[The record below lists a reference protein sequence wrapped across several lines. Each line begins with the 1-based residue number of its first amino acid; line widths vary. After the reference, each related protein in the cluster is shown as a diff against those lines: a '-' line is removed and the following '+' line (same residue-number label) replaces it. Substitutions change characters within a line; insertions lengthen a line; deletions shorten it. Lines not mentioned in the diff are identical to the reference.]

1 MSCKTLVTLNQLIVN
16 RQNKEAGE
24 VPTTLK
30 LGTELVESVC
40 QREEQEKELML
51 LLPFLN
57 VLMALVFSSSP
68 LKGNMPLQHPSSD
81 FRFWQGVSKVFAVL
95 SDHRSLLNNSSE
107 VQ

>member
-1 MSCKTLVTLNQLIVN
+1 MTLSQLIVN

-30 LGTELVESVC
+30 HRTEAFTESVL
-40 QREEQEKELML
+40 QREEQETELML
-51 LLPFLN
+51 LLSFLHT
-57 VLMALVFSSSP
+57 LMALVSSSP

-81 FRFWQGVSKVFAVL
+81 FRLWQGVSKVFAVL
-95 SDHRSLLNNSSE
+95 SDHPSLLNNSSK